1 MENNR
6 GSNPYAITLRSSS
19 SSDNC
24 LQVVE
29 RHVTYTHTHTRT
41 LTPTHSHVLTSEHA
55 LTPPIY
61 THYKWSGLLGCS
73 SFSRCLRLFHLPGAA
88 PLSAC
93 YSYSISSCFSS
104 SCLLLLLCA
113 WATSKSPHKPPN
125 DFVALGRQPARP
137 QKQPKTRTSGVSC
150 AESRIYP
157 PVLSYSPP
165 FPNPPALSV
174 CAISECRLNLNLPRL
189 QGGGREREAW
199 HDCLLFGPLIFC
211 FFACLAS
218 ARCFLSNGFSIIIPN
233 SKL

>member
-1 MENNR
+1 MIWLVR
-6 GSNPYAITLRSSS
+6 LLFFFALLALVSPARCCSTLR
-19 SSDNC
+19 
-24 LQVVE
+24 
-29 RHVTYTHTHTRT
+29 
-41 LTPTHSHVLTSEHA
+41 
-55 LTPPIY
+55 
-61 THYKWSGLLGCS
+61 
-73 SFSRCLRLFHLPGAA
+73 
-88 PLSAC
+88 
-93 YSYSISSCFSS
+93 
-104 SCLLLLLCA
+104 LLLLQHLLLLLLLPLLCA